1 MKIKRILSLLTGT
14 VMMFSATFGMSKN
27 HNTKS
32 FMKQIT
38 TEAAASDFTAE
49 QAVAWANNC
58 ASTKWDK
65 DVDGAYGTQCVDLIL
80 AYYSYLGVSR
90 SKGNA
95 TDYQTNTLPSGWKR
109 VKSSP
114 QPGDVIVWAGNTK
127 INSSY
132 TLSKYGHVGIVV
144 AVSGNKLTT
153 VETNADL
160 NVSYAQKKSRDASYA
175 ACFIRPNFSG
185 TAHTCTNMT
194 TGEYYLK
201 NSSTNTYM
209 QAASASNEAKVS
221 LAAKKETANF
231 MFNLTGNTSEGYY
244 LETKSNAGFV
254 VNPYSNTPTSGTVIN
269 IYKKVDDGTQNY
281 SFDKSG
287 SGYIIHLRN
296 NSDLC
301 LTADGTGVVLK
312 NRTGAANQI
321 WILESNSS
329 VAVKF
334 HRNISS
340 SDTYTVTETFTVG
353 VSNQKFG
360 YKTDGTGR
368 YSYMNEPNV
377 GFGEWVNPGYE
388 LLGWSADKNATEAS
402 YKTYSAVIDSW
413 IQKNAPSINFY
424 AVWKKSELDSISVST
439 PPSAVIY
446 ENGSSFNKDGMVVT
460 AKYACGSTKVV
471 TDYEISY
478 DFSKTGTVNVTISYT
493 EDGITKTTVQEVTI
507 HDLFEGSGTESS
519 PYLVKTAADLENVA
533 KMVNNPLANGCY
545 GHASYKQTADIDLS
559 AYSNW
564 TPIGVYNVD
573 AAAKKNNPKAI
584 FRGVYNGNY
593 HKITNLTVDTNGL
606 NAGLF
611 GRLNYTV
618 DETTVIENL
627 SVSGNITGQ
636 TFPNNEYAG
645 GIAGVAGDGAII
657 RNCDFTGTVNGTDH
671 VGGIAGKLH
680 NGGTIEN
687 CYVNATISSATGNV
701 GGICGTVSSGE
712 YAVSYDATVKNCY
725 FAGELADG
733 KSIGG
738 ISGMNVKGDKSAN
751 IITYKNNYYL
761 NSAASGGVAGAA
773 QGGCTGLI
781 SSQLKTIAVDL
792 GAPFVENTNVDLND
806 GYPVFEWQLRIFGDT
821 NCDGNVYLNDAV
833 LILQY
838 LGNPDEYQLSAE
850 GLAAADVSG
859 NGDGITNKDAL
870 AIQRFVLHIIPSLP
884 ES

>member
-321 WILESNSS
+321 WTLESVVPVSLSS
-329 VAVKF
+329 IKVNAGSFCSEYEDGSTFKPDGLSLTATYSDGTTK
-334 HRNISS
+334 NITSG
-340 SDTYTVTETFTVG
+340 YTVDEVDLSTEGTADFTVTYG
-353 VSNQKFG
+353 G
-360 YKTDGTGR
+360 KTA
-368 YSYMNEPNV
+368 
-377 GFGEWVNPGYE
+377 
-388 LLGWSADKNATEAS
+388 SA
-402 YKTYSAVIDSW
+402 
-413 IQKNAPSINFY
+413 
-424 AVWKKSELDSISVST
+424 
-439 PPSAVIY
+439 
-446 ENGSSFNKDGMVVT
+446 
-460 AKYACGSTKVV
+460 
-471 TDYEISY
+471 
-478 DFSKTGTVNVTISYT
+478 TI
-493 EDGITKTTVQEVTI
+493 TI

-533 KMVNNPLANGCY
+533 KMVNNPSANDCY
-545 GHASYKQTADIDLS
+545 GNASYKQTADIDLS

-712 YAVSYDATVKNCY
+712 YEVSYDATVKNCY